1 VQYSNTGAIF
11 NIAGKA
17 AGGEKIELDLSIE
30 LSATSDTTTEIAPSV
45 KAQLFR
51 RATMS
56 YKGVVEARQ
65 PFVVLSVDAA
75 SLDSE
80 GRAVAYIARV
90 RLGNPQQAADPQPQP
105 QPQPQ

>member
-1 VQYSNTGAIF
+1 
-11 NIAGKA
+11 
-17 AGGEKIELDLSIE
+17 
-30 LSATSDTTTEIAPSV
+30 
-45 KAQLFR
+45 
-51 RATMS
+51 
-56 YKGVVEARQ
+56 VVEARQ